1 MVLLSTSNRNREPM
15 RGYTMIE
22 LVIVFALISMGLALT
37 LFISFGDYTRSSF
50 NDERDVILSTL
61 YKARSQSI
69 NNMCFGDSCT
79 DGKTHGVYFGTSGRY
94 VIFQGES
101 YIMRDADVDEVIE
114 SNSNAVSVSGV
125 TEVTFGRL
133 RGDATVVPSSA
144 TLTVANT
151 SGNTSVI
158 TIEPEGRIWWTN

>member
-1 MVLLSTSNRNREPM
+1 M

-22 LVIVFALISMGLALT
+22 LVIVFALISLGLALT
-37 LFISFGDYTRSSF
+37 LFISMGDYTRSSF

-79 DGKTHGVYFGTSGRY
+79 DGKTHGVYFGTAGQY
-94 VIFQGES
+94 VVFQGDS
-101 YIMRDADVDEVIE
+101 YATRDADVDEIITA
-114 SNSNAVSVSGV
+114 NGKAVSVSGI

-133 RGDATVVPSSA
+133 RGDASVTPLNTA
-144 TLTVANT
+144 LTVQNT
-151 SGNTSVI
+151 SGNVSVI
-158 TIEPEGRIWWTN
+158 TVEPEGRIWWTN